1 MEYFSCALKPPA
13 SDRHL
18 KTIKPRDKEDVLT
31 DGDGFQLRVRVN
43 RSMHVTKNRINM
55 ALGSYPEVFLAQ
67 ARKKT
72 VEAIEL
78 FAQGIG
84 PKAQRDELQEAKRAD
99 TQYTFENVA
108 TA

>member
-1 MEYFSCALKPPA
+1 MCAQTIRL
-13 SDRHL
+13 SDRQL
-18 KTIKPRDKEDVLT
+18 KAIKPRDKEDVLT
-31 DGDGFQLRVRVN
+31 DGDGLQLRVRVN
-43 RSMHVTKNRINM
+43 RSMHFTKNRINM
-55 ALGSYPEVFLAQ
+55 ALGSYPEVSLAQ

-72 VEAIEL
+72 VEAREL